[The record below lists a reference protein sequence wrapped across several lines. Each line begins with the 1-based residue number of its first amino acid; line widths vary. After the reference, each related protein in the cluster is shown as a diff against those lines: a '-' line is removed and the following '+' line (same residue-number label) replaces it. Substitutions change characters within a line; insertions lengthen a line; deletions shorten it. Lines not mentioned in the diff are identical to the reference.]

1 MPTISGTV
9 KDRSGNG
16 LQKYVTVQK
25 RSTLLYVWKGLSN
38 PTTGAYSVTVPD
50 SAEYVVSVFDEAP
63 ATYFDPDEASTA
75 FLLTMQGANGSTTY
89 TDSGPN
95 NLSITRQVGTGTI
108 TNAITPHSDSTC
120 ASFPNDTRL
129 VLPNNSGILTE
140 TTSSPWIVETW
151 ARFTDLN
158 DSTLLFASENT
169 QFRVWNSTQI
179 SFRNGYNSFEWKPT
193 TSAIPLNTWVHILWS
208 KHTDEKIRIFLDGV
222 LQGGASSAD
231 TGRINLN
238 QATIGE
244 GNGGYMNGYLQDF
257 RVKLSVSAGIT
268 SNFTPPVSFSNLG
281 LADGNT
287 SAEAVQVFDRVVG
300 V

>member
-1 MPTISGTV
+1 MATVSGTV
-9 KDRSGNG
+9 KDRTGTG
-16 LQKYVTVQK
+16 LQRYVTVQK
-25 RSTLLYVWKGLSN
+25 RSTLSYLGRTLSN
-38 PTTGAYSVTVPD
+38 PSTGAYSFTVPD
-50 SAEYVVSVFDEAP
+50 TSECVVTVFDEAP
-63 ATYFDPDEASTA
+63 TTYFDPDAASTA

-95 NLSITRQVGTGTI
+95 ALSITRQVGTGTI
-108 TNAITPHSDSTC
+108 TNAITPHSDLTC

-129 VLPNNSGILTE
+129 VLPNNSGLLTE
-140 TTSSPWIVETW
+140 SSSTPWIVETW
-151 ARFTDLN
+151 ARFTDLT
-158 DSTLLFASENT
+158 DSTLLYSSENT

-193 TSAIPLNTWVHILWS
+193 TSTIPLNTWVHILWS
-208 KHTDEKIRIFLDGV
+208 KHTDDKIRIFLDGV

-244 GNGGYMNGYLQDF
+244 GNGDYMNGYLQDF

-268 SNFTPPVSFSNLG
+268 ANFTPPASFSSMSLV
-281 LADGNT
+281 DGGSGAN
-287 SAEAVQVFDRVVG
+287 AQIIDRVVP

>member
-63 ATYFDPDEASTA
+63 ATYFDPDSASTV
-75 FLLTMQGANGSTTY
+75 LLLKMQGANGSTTY

-95 NLSITRQVGTGTI
+95 ALSVTREVGAGTI
-108 TNAITPHSDSTC
+108 TNAIVPHSDLTC
-120 ASFPNDTRL
+120 AAFPNDTRL
-129 VLPNNSGILTE
+129 KLPTTILMDVAAST
-140 TTSSPWIVETW
+140 PFIVETW
-151 ARFTDLN
+151 ARFTDLS
-158 DSTLLFASENT
+158 DSTLLYQAYNT
-169 QFRVWNSTQI
+169 QFRVYSATELR
-179 SFRNGYNSFEWKPT
+179 FRNGYSGFEYNVT
-193 TSAIPLNTWVHILWS
+193 CSAIPTNTWVHLLWS
-208 KHTDEKIRIFLDGV
+208 RGADNKTRIFLNGV
-222 LQGGASSAD
+222 QQGTDSAVN
-231 TGRINLN
+231 TSQMPLSAG
-238 QATIGE
+238 TIGE

-257 RVKLSVSAGIT
+257 RIKVGVGVTA
-268 SNFTPPVSFSNLG
+268 NFTPPVSFNDQG